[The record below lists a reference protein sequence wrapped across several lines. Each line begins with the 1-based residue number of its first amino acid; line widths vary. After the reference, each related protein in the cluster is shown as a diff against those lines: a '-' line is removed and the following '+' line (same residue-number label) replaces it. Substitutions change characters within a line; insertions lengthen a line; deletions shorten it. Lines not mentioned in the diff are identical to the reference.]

1 MIFSTPTNSVI
12 ICATDDQSFANRMS
26 YAAKLIEAETYS
38 SSKFE
43 ETVSA
48 SRQYFSRCLIVDFD
62 YWCREQVHLT
72 DRSIARE
79 TPLLIATPSGDINA
93 AFIAGAAGAMGNFE
107 KGIDP
112 TELGLLFQAALL
124 SEQTLRETQPYDN
137 PTFKILS
144 TREKDVLTYLMA
156 GEPNKRVASLL
167 DIGLR
172 TVESDRAQLMSKLKV
187 NSFTELVKM
196 VTEIENDLI
205 LTRQKIF
212 CEISIG
218 MTSSNV
224 AVTGD

>member
-26 YAAKLIEAETYS
+26 YAAKLIEAEAYS

-43 ETVSA
+43 EAVSA

-137 PTFKILS
+137 PIFKILS

-218 MTSSNV
+218 MSSSNV